1 MSRSKRPP
9 TWPSDDQVREL
20 EGNQEFT
27 DDGRK
32 VSESERVG
40 RMAPD
45 ADGDTEPERDRG
57 AKRPRHRSRR

>member
-20 EGNQEFT
+20 EGDAEFT

-32 VSESERVG
+32 AAESERVG
-40 RMAPD
+40 GMAPD
-45 ADGDTEPERDRG
+45 SDGDTEPDGR

>member
-20 EGNQEFT
+20 EGDHEFT

-40 RMAPD
+40 AMTPD
-45 ADGDTEPERDRG
+45 ADGDGNTEPERNF
-57 AKRPRHRSRR
+57 KRPRHRSRR